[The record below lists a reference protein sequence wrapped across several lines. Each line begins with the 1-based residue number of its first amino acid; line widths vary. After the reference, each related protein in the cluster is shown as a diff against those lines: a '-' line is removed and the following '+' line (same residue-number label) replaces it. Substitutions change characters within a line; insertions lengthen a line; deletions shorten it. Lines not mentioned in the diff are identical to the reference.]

1 MAKEFILPDLGEG
14 IEEGDVV
21 RVLVSEGDEIEADQ
35 PVLELE
41 TDKALIEVPSPFRGT
56 VASINV
62 KTGDRVPVGAVLL
75 TVEEAAPGEPEPS
88 EAVPEPA
95 GPVEAPAVEP
105 VEELASP
112 QKPPGEP
119 PGEPPREPPREP
131 ARGPLGEPA
140 EEPIAPEAAPAPP
153 AADKG
158 TPVPAAPST
167 RRFARELGVDLGQ
180 VTGSGPGGRI
190 VEEDVKGYVQAALS
204 GRVGGAVA
212 PPPLPDFTKWG
223 DVERRPLRSIQRKT
237 IEHMGLAWSQVPHV
251 TQFEEADVTE
261 LESFR
266 QRHKDE
272 AEARG
277 ARLTP
282 TVLIMK
288 AVVNA
293 LKVFPQFNASLD
305 VEAEELVL
313 KKYYHIGVA
322 VDTDRGLLVP
332 VIRDAERK
340 DIFELARELV
350 EVAEQ
355 TRQGKIELD
364 ALQGGTFT
372 ITNLGTI
379 AGTAFTP
386 IVNYPEVSILGISRS
401 REMPVVRDG
410 RIDVR
415 LMMPLALSYDHRVV
429 NGADGAR
436 FIKHLAASLENPGR
450 LLLGG

>member
-41 TDKALIEVPSPFRGT
+41 TDKALIEVPSPFGGT
-56 VASINV
+56 VASIKV
-62 KTGDRVPVGAVLL
+62 KSGDRVPVGAVLL
-75 TVEEAAPGEPEPS
+75 TVEGAAPGESEPS
-88 EAVPEPA
+88 EAEPEPA
-95 GPVEAPAVEP
+95 EAAVAVEAPAAEFEEEP
-105 VEELASP
+105 SSS
-112 QKPPGEP
+112 
-119 PGEPPREPPREP
+119 REP
-131 ARGPLGEPA
+131 ARGPVEEPA
-140 EEPIAPEAAPAPP
+140 EEPTSPEAAPAPP
-153 AADKG
+153 TAEKG
-158 TPVPAAPST
+158 APVPAAPST

-190 VEEDVKGYVQAALS
+190 VEEDVKGHVQAALS
-204 GRVGGAVA
+204 GRGGGSGA

-223 DVERRPLRSIQRKT
+223 DVERRPLRSIQRKA

-261 LESFR
+261 LEAFR

-277 ARLTP
+277 GRLTP
-282 TVLIMK
+282 TVLILK

-293 LKVFPQFNASLD
+293 LKAFPQFNASLD

-313 KKYYHIGVA
+313 KEYYHIGVA

-340 DIFELARELV
+340 DIFELALELG
-350 EVAEQ
+350 EVAER
-355 TRQGKIELD
+355 TRQGKIELET
-364 ALQGGTFT
+364 LQGGTFT

-401 REMPVVRDG
+401 REEPVVRDG

-415 LMMPLALSYDHRVV
+415 LLMPLALSYDHRVV

-436 FIKHLAASLENPGR
+436 FIKHLAASLEDPGR